1 MLFKELVPGNKFK
14 LFNDL
19 KTLTYM
25 KVHLSEEVNEG
36 WKGFGFYFNT
46 VVIENIPLDA
56 GVSLFVPDDTE
67 VLPQKTILFNED
79 KEIK

>member
-14 LFNDL
+14 LLNS
-19 KTLTYM
+19 KSIYI

-46 VVIENIPLDA
+46 VTIEEGTLDA

-67 VLPQKTILFNED
+67 VILPKNVIVFS
-79 KEIK
+79 IS